1 VDLLDGRD
9 VETFTGALVS
19 TGSDIE
25 FSSKSGAHGAAG
37 GVIRDVGF
45 NLVGA

>member
-1 VDLLDGRD
+1 VDVLDERD

-19 TGSDIE
+19 TGGDIE
-25 FSSKSGAHGAAG
+25 FSSKSGAHGAVG